1 MHFLRRFLHRPRQ
14 IWIRRFNFQIH
25 LWVGIVV
32 ALYMLLMGVTG
43 SVLVF
48 SVELETWCGR
58 KPWHS
63 MHRAE
68 PFADIASVVRNLRT
82 AYPNFNIIRVMAPVE
97 TDPTFEAVLEGRRR
111 IRVALD
117 PATGVVLGEFP
128 PGLAWLSLVQEFHVS
143 LLAQRNG
150 RILNGIGAAF
160 LLLMCTTGL
169 VNWWPGVRN
178 WRRALK
184 LNFRRSWRRINY
196 DLHSAA
202 GFWTFAMISFWA
214 CSGIYFAWPRQ
225 IFGLVNRVSAIVT
238 AKPPSVTVRPRSAVA
253 EPDLNRIVE
262 QAHAI
267 DPGKTFRGVIFP
279 FSRRAPLE
287 ILMRRGKGL
296 GREYEDT
303 LYFDP
308 YSGEHLATWQYGVN
322 QSLGDWFIWSQVPLH
337 FGVYWGLGIKV
348 VWAVLGLAIPT
359 LAVTGL
365 LMYWNRTL
373 RKRWK
378 RLDSRRFREQPQV
391 PPA

>member
-1 MHFLRRFLHRPRQ
+1 M
-14 IWIRRFNFQIH
+14 WIRRVNFQVH
-25 LWVGIVV
+25 LWVGIVL
-32 ALYMLLMGVTG
+32 ALYMIVMGVTG

-48 SVELETWCGR
+48 SVELETMCGR

-63 MHRAE
+63 MHASE
-68 PFADIASVVRNLRT
+68 PFADIASVLHNLRT
-82 AYPNFNIIRVMAPVE
+82 AYPNFSVIRVMAPVE
-97 TDPTFEAVLEGRRR
+97 TDPTFEAVLEGRNR

-117 PATGVVLGEFP
+117 PTTGAVLGEFP
-128 PGLAWLSLVQEFHVS
+128 KGLAWLSAVQTLHVS
-143 LLAQRNG
+143 LFVQRNG

-160 LLLMCTTGL
+160 LLLMCITGL

-202 GFWTFAMISFWA
+202 GFWTVAIIAFWA
-214 CSGIYFAWPRQ
+214 ISGIYFAWPRQ
-225 IFGLVNRVSAIVT
+225 VFGLVNRVSPIVT
-238 AKPPSVTVRPRSAVA
+238 AKPPIVTVMPGSAVA
-253 EPDLNRIVE
+253 GPDLDRIVE
-262 QAHAI
+262 RASAI
-267 DPGKTFRGVIFP
+267 DPAAKFRGVIFP

-308 YSGEHLATWQYGVN
+308 YSGEHLATWQYGIN
-322 QSLGDWFIWSQVPLH
+322 KSLGDWFIWSQVPLH
-337 FGVYWGLGIKV
+337 FGVYWGLGVKI
-348 VWAVLGLAIPT
+348 VWAVLGLVIPI

-373 RKRWK
+373 RKKWK
-378 RLDSRRFREQPQV
+378 RLNSSGLRAEPQS
-391 PPA
+391 PPV